1 VKNEI
6 VPIFESVL
14 MLVYIVASLSS
25 FIYFF
30 HRLLVNLAAGIA
42 VATDLGLAL

>member
-1 VKNEI
+1 MKNEI
-6 VPIFESVL
+6 VPVFESML

-30 HRLLVNLAAGIA
+30 HRLLVNLAAAGALSSEIG
-42 VATDLGLAL
+42 VAL